1 MMDFPLNTLGL
12 AHRFLAAHIRPG
24 AFCIDAT
31 AGKGRDTVFLAKL
44 AGPEGRVLA
53 MDIQPQAVEATRAL
67 IDAEGVADRVQVVL
81 DSHSHLSRYA
91 APGSADAV
99 VFNFGW
105 LPGGSH
111 QIFTRA
117 ETSIPAITQGLELL
131 KEDGVMSLCIYYG
144 RDCGYEERDA
154 LLEFLETIDDRR
166 FTVLISRFANRPN
179 DPPIPVFIWG
189 PGAKAG
195 GKPGLPLL

>member
-1 MMDFPLNTLGL
+1 MDFPLNTLGL
-12 AHRFLAAHIRPG
+12 AHRFLSAHIRPG
-24 AFCIDAT
+24 AFCVDAT

-44 AGPEGRVLA
+44 AGPQGRVLA
-53 MDIQPQAVEATRAL
+53 MDIQPQAVEATKAL
-67 IDAEGVADRVQVVL
+67 IQTEGVADRVEVVL
-81 DSHSHLSRYA
+81 DSHSNLSRYA
-91 APGSADAV
+91 SPGTADAV

-111 QIFTRA
+111 QIFTRVQ
-117 ETSIPAITQGLELL
+117 TSIPAITQGLELL
-131 KEDGVMSLCIYYG
+131 KPDGVMSLCIYYG

-166 FTVLISRFANRPN
+166 FTVLVSRFANRPN

-189 PGAKAG
+189 PQAKAG
-195 GKPGLPLL
+195 GKEGLPLL